1 METPA
6 SSLPWQ
12 PITFGGVASFAR
24 ASFGRLFIVQFIVAL
39 VVAGSVSCFLAAA
52 WFPVTQKAIA
62 RLPEKGT
69 IRRGQLD
76 WTGPSPC
83 SLAEATFLS
92 IVVDVANSQP
102 PGQSAD
108 VQLELHRGG
117 LRIRSLFGHL
127 AIPYPK
133 DWTIALNRAEV
144 ESRWGAWQPF
154 LLAGIGA
161 GVVIGVMAIWLV
173 LATLYSLPL
182 RLLTFYSDRDV
193 SWLGCWR
200 MAGAAQLPG
209 ALLMSG
215 GILLYGFNRL
225 NLIGL
230 LFAWLLH
237 VVIAWLYIGIAPARL
252 SRLAG
257 SVHRRD
263 NPFGGRQKR
272 RKRFGGLKSE

>member
-1 METPA
+1 MGTPA
-6 SSLPWQ
+6 SSPPWQ

-24 ASFGRLFIVQFIVAL
+24 ASLGRLLIVQFIVAL
-39 VVAGSVSCFLAAA
+39 LLAGSASCFLAAA
-52 WFPVTQKAIA
+52 WFPVVQKAIA

-76 WTGPSPC
+76 WPGPSPC

-102 PGQSAD
+102 TGQSAD
-108 VQLELHRGG
+108 VQVELHRGG
-117 LRIRSLFGHL
+117 FKIRSLFGNL
-127 AIPYPK
+127 AILYPK

-144 ESRWGAWQPF
+144 EPRWGAWRPF
-154 LLAGIGA
+154 LLVGIGA
-161 GVVIGVMAIWLV
+161 GVGIGVMAIWLV
-173 LATLYSLPL
+173 LAMVYSLPL
-182 RLLTFYSDRDV
+182 RLLTFYCDRDV

-230 LFAWLLH
+230 FFAWLLH
-237 VVIAWLYIGIAPARL
+237 VVIAWIYVGIAPARL
-252 SRLAG
+252 PRLTG
-257 SVHRRD
+257 SLRRRD
-263 NPFGGRQKR
+263 NPFGGAQKR
-272 RKRFGGLKSE
+272 RKRFGD

>member
-1 METPA
+1 MGTPA
-6 SSLPWQ
+6 SSPPWQ

-39 VVAGSVSCFLAAA
+39 LVAGSVSCFLAAA
-52 WFPVTQKAIA
+52 WFPVAEKAIA
-62 RLPEKGT
+62 RLPEKGA

-92 IVVDVANSQP
+92 IVVDVENSQP
-102 PGQSAD
+102 RGQNAD

-117 LRIRSLFGHL
+117 FNFKSLLGNL
-127 AIPYPK
+127 AISYPK
-133 DWTIALNRAEV
+133 DSTIALNRAEV
-144 ESRWGAWQPF
+144 EPRWGAWRPF
-154 LLAGIGA
+154 LLVGIGVCVVL
-161 GVVIGVMAIWLV
+161 GVLAIWLV
-173 LATLYSLPL
+173 LATVYSLPL

-193 SWLGCWR
+193 GWLGCWR
-200 MAGAAQLPG
+200 VAGAAQLPG

-215 GILLYGFNRL
+215 GLLLYGFNRL

-237 VVIAWLYIGIAPARL
+237 VVIAWIYVGIAPARL
-252 SRLAG
+252 PRLAG
-257 SVHRRD
+257 SLRRRD
-263 NPFGGRQKR
+263 NPFGGAQKR
-272 RKRFGGLKSE
+272 RRRFGE